1 MAVWAVKRDDQG
13 ETNEKLI
20 KRWKRYF
27 NNSKVMNQVRGL
39 KYHTAKVT
47 KRIQRKYKIVSDR
60 YRAENKRLEFY
71 NN

>member
-1 MAVWAVKRDDQG
+1 MAVWAVKRDDLG

-27 NNSKVMNQVRGL
+27 NNSKVLNKVRSL
-39 KYHTAKVT
+39 KYHAKKIT
-47 KRIQRKYKIVSDR
+47 KRLQRNYKIVSDS

-71 NN
+71 DK